1 MTKSRFKVR
10 FLLLHIL
17 SILIFL
23 TVSITKADEPK
34 NISENDEC
42 LRCHKEME
50 ILPQGYQEYD
60 VHLQSGLSCAGCHG
74 GDPNSDD
81 EEISMSKEKGF
92 IGVPTRKEIPEF
104 CGKCHSNPNLMKKY
118 HPGLA
123 TDQVSQYYTS
133 VHGRKFKE
141 GDSKVA
147 ICISCHKVHQILPA
161 SEPRSSVYPINV
173 PQTCRRCHSNAVYMK
188 SYKIPT
194 DQYELYAASIHGQQ
208 LLENKDIGAP
218 ACNDC
223 HGNHG
228 ATPPGLTSVVFI
240 CGSCHVKNMEFYR
253 ETRMA
258 RAFEN
263 LGFHGCEQCHG
274 YHNIEKTTDN
284 FVGTNKEAF
293 CVKCHESGEKGYET
307 AGKIRNSLSELDR
320 MYKAANVKLLDVQLK
335 GMDDVDI
342 GFILKDAHQKLIEA
356 RTFVHT
362 FNSDTVAS
370 TTNEGIKLVK
380 QSINIADI
388 EIEKYYDRRNGFL
401 IATFVLVILA
411 VGLYL
416 KIKDIEKVK
425 KEKS

>member
-17 SILIFL
+17 SIPIFL

-34 NISENDEC
+34 NISENDKC
-42 LRCHKEME
+42 LKCHKEME

-141 GDSKVA
+141 DDNKVA
-147 ICISCHKVHQILPA
+147 ICTSCHKVHQILPA
-161 SEPRSSVYPINV
+161 NDPRSSVYPLNV
-173 PQTCRRCHSNAVYMK
+173 PQTCRHCHSNAVYMK

-194 DQYELYAASIHGQQ
+194 NQYELYATSVHGQQ

-240 CGSCHVKNMEFYR
+240 CGSCHVKNMEFFR

-258 RAFEN
+258 RAFKN

-307 AGKIRNSLSELDR
+307 AGKIKNSLTELDR
-320 MYKAANVKLLDVQLK
+320 MYKAANEKLLDVQLK
-335 GMDDVDI
+335 GMNDIDI

-370 TTNEGIKLVK
+370 TTSEGIKLVK
-380 QSINIADI
+380 QSINMADT

-401 IATFVLVILA
+401 IATFMLVILA

-416 KIKDIEKVK
+416 KIKDIEKIK
-425 KEKS
+425 REKS

>member
-1 MTKSRFKVR
+1 MKKSKLEKR

-17 SILIFL
+17 SALIFL
-23 TVSITKADEPK
+23 TVNFTKADEPK
-34 NISENDEC
+34 NISENDKC
-42 LRCHKEME
+42 FSCHKEME
-50 ILPQGYQEYD
+50 ILPQGFEEYD
-60 VHLQSGLSCAGCHG
+60 VHLKSGLSCAGCHG

-81 EEISMSKEKGF
+81 EEIAMSKEKGF

-104 CGKCHSNPNLMKKY
+104 CGKCHSSPNYMKKY

-141 GDSKVA
+141 GDNKVA
-147 ICISCHKVHQILPA
+147 TCISCHKVHQILPA
-161 SEPRSSVYPINV
+161 SDPRSSIYPINV
-173 PQTCRRCHSNAVYMK
+173 PQTCRHCHSNAVYMK

-194 DQYELYAASIHGQQ
+194 NQYELYSKSVHGQQ

-240 CGSCHVKNMEFYR
+240 CGNCHVKNMEFFR

-258 RAFEN
+258 KAFED

-274 YHNIEKTTDN
+274 YHNIEKTTDD

-293 CVKCHESGEKGYET
+293 CVKCHESGEKGYEA
-307 AGKIRNSLSELDR
+307 AGKIKTNLLELDR
-320 MYKAANVKLLDVQLK
+320 MYKTANEKLIDVQLK

-342 GFILKDAHQKLIEA
+342 GFVLKDAHQKLIEA

-370 TTNEGIKLVK
+370 TTNAGIKLAK
-380 QSINIADI
+380 QSINMADI

-416 KIKDIEKVK
+416 KIKDIEKTK
-425 KEKS
+425 NEKS

>member
-1 MTKSRFKVR
+1 MKKSKLKER

-17 SILIFL
+17 SALIFL

-34 NISENDEC
+34 NISENDKC
-42 LRCHKEME
+42 LNCHKEME

-60 VHLQSGLSCAGCHG
+60 IHLKNGLSCAGCHG
-74 GDPNSDD
+74 GDSNSDD
-81 EEISMSKEKGF
+81 EEIAMSKEKGF

-133 VHGRKFKE
+133 VHGKKFKE
-141 GDSKVA
+141 GDNKVA
-147 ICISCHKVHQILPA
+147 TCTSCHKVHQILPA
-161 SEPRSSVYPINV
+161 SDPRSSVYPINV
-173 PQTCRRCHSNAVYMK
+173 PQTCRHCHSNAIYMK

-194 DQYELYAASIHGQQ
+194 DQYELYATSVHGKQ

-228 ATPPGLTSVVFI
+228 ATPPGLTSIVFI
-240 CGSCHVKNMEFYR
+240 CGSCHVKNMEFFR

-258 RAFEN
+258 KTFED

-293 CVKCHESGEKGYET
+293 CVKCHEPGEKGYET
-307 AGKIRNSLSELDR
+307 AGKIRSSLSELAR
-320 MYKAANVKLLDVQLK
+320 IYKAANEKLLDVQLK

-342 GFILKDAHQKLIEA
+342 GFTLKDAHQKLIEA
-356 RTFVHT
+356 RTLVHT
-362 FNSDTVAS
+362 FNSDTVVS

-380 QSINIADI
+380 QSINMADT

-401 IATFVLVILA
+401 LATFVLVILA

-425 KEKS
+425 KEKG